1 MQLIDNWKDALK
13 MQSVQV
19 GGAIAVLGIAEQLLP
34 SLQAV
39 LPPIAYGALGLLV
52 MIARVI
58 VQKKLSKTAN
68 IEISPEVMAST
79 TAQAAA
85 CVVDVTVLDGARLAT
100 DGCTHVPTDGTWILE
115 KGEKVIRRGM

>member
-39 LPPIAYGALGLLV
+39 LPPIAYGVLGLLV
-52 MIARVI
+52 MIARV
-58 VQKKLSKTAN
+58 VLQPKLSK
-68 IEISPEVMAST
+68 
-79 TAQAAA
+79 
-85 CVVDVTVLDGARLAT
+85 
-100 DGCTHVPTDGTWILE
+100 
-115 KGEKVIRRGM
+115 